1 MAQDTINYEDEDKVK
16 DHEYYSEISNHIILT
31 PAYDPVNA
39 EITVKL
45 GAKPIPQVVKEVCD
59 CFNFPI
65 SVNIDFYFVVRS
77 RKR

>member
-1 MAQDTINYEDEDKVK
+1 MINYEKDDTVK
-16 DHEYYSEISNHIILT
+16 DHQYYTEISNKIILT
-31 PAYDPVNA
+31 PAFDPVNA
-39 EITVKL
+39 EITIKL

-65 SVNIDFYFVVRS
+65 TVDIDFYFVVRS